1 MNDAHPALANFVERR
16 NRILNAMVLVAS
28 LVTLGRRGERVN
40 KIRNPDAPDIVVLPP
55 VLVGGTL
62 IVGVAIHYLVWTVP
76 LLPTVLARLLGLI
89 VFASAGILAHLS
101 HNAMK
106 RVGTNVFPTKPTLAL
121 ATDGPYR
128 FTRNPLYIAAI
139 GVYLGVTLW
148 VDGLAPLLL
157 MFPMAW
163 LLDRGIVLPEERYL
177 EAKFGDAYSRYRSSV
192 RRWL

>member
-1 MNDAHPALANFVERR
+1 MRR
-16 NRILNAMVLVAS
+16 AIV
-28 LVTLGRRGERVN
+28 
-40 KIRNPDAPDIVVLPP
+40 DAPEILVLPP

-62 IVGVAIHYLVWTVP
+62 IVGIAIHYFVWTVT
-76 LLPTVLARLLGLI
+76 LLPTVFARVLGLT
-89 VFASAGILAHLS
+89 VFVAAGLLAHLS

-106 RVGTNVFPTKPTLAL
+106 RVGTNVLPTKPTLAL

-128 FTRNPLYIAAI
+128 FTRNPLYVAAI

-157 MFPMAW
+157 VFPMAW
-163 LLDRGIVLPEERYL
+163 LVHHGIVLPEERYL
-177 EAKFGDAYSRYRSSV
+177 ETRFGVAYVSYRSSV